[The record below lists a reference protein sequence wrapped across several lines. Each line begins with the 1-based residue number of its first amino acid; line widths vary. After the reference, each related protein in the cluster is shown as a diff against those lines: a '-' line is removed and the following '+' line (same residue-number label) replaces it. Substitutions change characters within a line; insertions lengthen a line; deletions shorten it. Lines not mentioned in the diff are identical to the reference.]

1 MFMTM
6 VTIIKENLRA
16 TDNRAIDMA
25 TKNKDK
31 KQWRLGC
38 ELGDYRLD
46 PIGDS
51 IVTPYIS
58 H

>member
-1 MFMTM
+1 M

-51 IVTPYIS
+51 IVTPCIS